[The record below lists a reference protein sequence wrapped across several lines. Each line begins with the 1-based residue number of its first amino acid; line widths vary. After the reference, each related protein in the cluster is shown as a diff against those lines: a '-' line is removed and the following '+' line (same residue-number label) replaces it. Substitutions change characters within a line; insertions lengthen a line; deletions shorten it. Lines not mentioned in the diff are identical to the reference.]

1 MRKAAAAIVTLTLSL
16 AFAACHGARP
26 NMAPRPEA
34 LGFPLMEESALTFE
48 GTANASVVVRY
59 GVAYFTT
66 EEGSLYSLDV
76 LSRRILWRF
85 SADRPVSAPP
95 ELCADAILIRD
106 EGNTIYVLDA
116 DGRTVLKTTS
126 PDPVTTAVREFEGRI
141 YFGCANGR
149 VAALDARENG
159 QPLWQFDAGSA
170 VRGGPVFSDG
180 LVIFGTENGRLM
192 AMDPGGKLVW
202 AYAATGPIRVDPVAS
217 GGRVFFGTVDRHV
230 YCLASATGKKKWAFR
245 PAGAVLHPPAVAAK
259 RLIFAASNSV
269 IYCLSAGSG
278 EILWWQAV
286 ASRVVHGPSVA
297 DGVVLVS
304 SISPEVFGCDLRGGY
319 RVGSYRAAGD
329 LQAGAVWVSPYLV
342 VIGKDTASA
351 GDKLIFLKRD
361 RRPVQT
367 LGEPKPVRR

>member
-1 MRKAAAAIVTLTLSL
+1 MKRTAAALLALTLSVGL
-16 AFAACHGARP
+16 FACRGARP

-34 LGFPLMEESALTFE
+34 LGFPLMEESALPFE
-48 GTANASVVVRY
+48 GTANGPMVVRY

-95 ELCADAILIRD
+95 ELCADEILIRD

-116 DGRTVLKTTS
+116 DGRVTFKTTPS
-126 PDPVTTAVREFEGRI
+126 DPVTTAVREFNGRI

-149 VAALDARENG
+149 ITALEARANG
-159 QPLWQFDAGSA
+159 QALWKFDAGSA
-170 VRGGPVFSDG
+170 VRCGPVFSDG
-180 LVIFGTENGRLM
+180 LVVFGTENGRLL
-192 AMDPGGKLVW
+192 AIDSGGKPVW
-202 AYAATGPIRVDPVAS
+202 TYAATGPIQVDPSAS
-217 GGRVFFGTVDRHV
+217 AGHIYFGTADRNV

-245 PAGAVLHPPAVAAK
+245 PAGAVLHPPIVAGK
-259 RLIFAASNSV
+259 RLIIAASNSV

-278 EILWWQAV
+278 DILWWQAV

-297 DGVVLVS
+297 DSVVLVS
-304 SISPEVFGCDLRGGY
+304 STSPEIFGSDLRVGY
-319 RVGSYRAAGD
+319 RVGSYQAAGD

-351 GDKLIFLKRD
+351 GEKVIFLKRD

-367 LGEPKPVRR
+367 LGETNPIRR